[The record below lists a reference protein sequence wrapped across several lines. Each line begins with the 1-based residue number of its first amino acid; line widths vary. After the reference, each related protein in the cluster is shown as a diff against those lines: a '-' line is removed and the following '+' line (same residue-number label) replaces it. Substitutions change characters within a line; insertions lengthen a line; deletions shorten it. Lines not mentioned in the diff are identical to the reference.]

1 MVIKKYKVA
10 IIGCG
15 RLGQLYAEAYS
26 IYPDTEIVAIAEYN
40 SERRKAVGER
50 FGVKALYKDAEDL
63 LNDIIPDIA
72 AIVTPTKFYKEAVI
86 KCVEAGVKAI
96 STDKPIAAKLSDADE
111 IVSICESKGV
121 ILAGGAL
128 FRALGKNQ
136 DIARYINEGV
146 YGEVR
151 GAALH
156 CWGVEISG
164 GGSQHISLLRL
175 FTNSEIE
182 EVMSWGTHV
191 DLVDLVDAGTM
202 AIKDIAKRDHLYQ
215 MANSALNQ
223 KEDQGIIISG
233 YLKMSSGI
241 QTNIFGTPTPFRGVD
256 VWTDTSLIRWDWNDP
271 QIYQGFDK
279 NGKRILKD
287 EKFSEN
293 NWDNF
298 GFGYLGGAIRSLI
311 DSIETG
317 AKLWISGHDLR
328 QALEVAIATTLSAK
342 LGNVPVK
349 LPLKDRSLSLYP
361 RPYRWLGGDETG
373 RYQTAEEVTKQN
385 SKNN

>member
-1 MVIKKYKVA
+1 MPNKKYKIA

-26 IYPDTEIVAIAEYN
+26 VYPDTEIVAIAEYN

-72 AIVTPTKFYKEAVI
+72 AIVTPTKFYKDAVI
-86 KCVEAGVKAI
+86 KCAEAGVKAI

-111 IVSICESKGV
+111 MVSICEAKGV
-121 ILAGGAL
+121 VFAGGNL

-136 DIARYINEGV
+136 DVARYINEGV

-156 CWGVEISG
+156 SWGGEISG
-164 GGSQHISLLRL
+164 GGCQHISLLRL
-175 FTNSEIE
+175 FTDSEIE
-182 EVMSWGTHV
+182 EVMCWGTHA
-191 DLVDLVDAGTM
+191 DLVDSGTM
-202 AIKDIAKRDHLYQ
+202 AIKDIVKRDNIYR

-233 YLKMSSGI
+233 YLKMKSGI
-241 QTNIFGTPTPFRGVD
+241 QTTIFGTPTPFRGVD

-271 QIYQGFDK
+271 QIYQGFD
-279 NGKRILKD
+279 NDGKRILKD

-293 NWDNF
+293 YWDKF
-298 GFGYLGGAIRSLI
+298 GFGYLGGSIRSLVN
-311 DSIETG
+311 SLETG

-342 LGNVPVK
+342 LGNVPIK
-349 LPLKDRSLSLYP
+349 LPLQDRSLSLYP
-361 RPYRWLGGDETG
+361 RPYRWIGGDETG
-373 RYQTAEEVTKQN
+373 RYQSADEAKTSLTKQ
-385 SKNN
+385 

>member
-1 MVIKKYKVA
+1 MVNKKYKVA

-156 CWGVEISG
+156 CWGVAVSYT
-164 GGSQHISLLRL
+164 HLRA
-175 FTNSEIE
+175 
-182 EVMSWGTHV
+182 H
-191 DLVDLVDAGTM
+191 
-202 AIKDIAKRDHLYQ
+202 
-215 MANSALNQ
+215 
-223 KEDQGIIISG
+223 
-233 YLKMSSGI
+233 
-241 QTNIFGTPTPFRGVD
+241 
-256 VWTDTSLIRWDWNDP
+256 
-271 QIYQGFDK
+271 
-279 NGKRILKD
+279 
-287 EKFSEN
+287 
-293 NWDNF
+293 
-298 GFGYLGGAIRSLI
+298 
-311 DSIETG
+311 ET
-317 AKLWISGHDLR
+317 
-328 QALEVAIATTLSAK
+328 
-342 LGNVPVK
+342 
-349 LPLKDRSLSLYP
+349 
-361 RPYRWLGGDETG
+361 
-373 RYQTAEEVTKQN
+373 
-385 SKNN
+385 